1 MADIDLFETVKT
13 HVCACALDLKLSA
26 NMEALLKTPVHE
38 FHVSVP
44 VRMDDGT
51 VKAFQGYRVQYN
63 DARGPTKG
71 GIRFHP
77 GVTVDEVR
85 ALAALMTWKCALY
98 RLPLGGAKGGVICN
112 PRELS
117 AGELERLSRAYIR
130 EIARFIGPDRDIAAP
145 DVGTNAQTMAW
156 MMDEY
161 SRSVGKTTFGIVTGK
176 PMSIGGS
183 EGRDDSTARGGWY
196 IIEAAAKDLG
206 TDLKNAT
213 VAIQG
218 FGNVGENAAFLAK
231 PLCGCRIIAV
241 SDSKGGVLNPDGLD
255 ISKLKDHKKRTGSVI
270 NSGLGEDITNDQLL
284 GLDVDILIPAALEN
298 AITRDNMGGIRAK
311 LIAEFANGPLTAEA
325 DDHLQARGIPVI
337 PDFLCNA
344 GGVIVSYFEMV
355 QNLNMDHWERD
366 IVDTRLKKAV
376 TQTYRE
382 VHDFAVAH
390 SISLRRAAYSLAVD
404 HVAEAM
410 KVRGWV

>member
-1 MADIDLFETVKT
+1 V
-13 HVCACALDLKLSA
+13 
-26 NMEALLKTPVHE
+26 
-38 FHVSVP
+38 
-44 VRMDDGT
+44 
-51 VKAFQGYRVQYN
+51 
-63 DARGPTKG
+63 
-71 GIRFHP
+71 
-77 GVTVDEVR
+77 
-85 ALAALMTWKCALY
+85 
-98 RLPLGGAKGGVICN
+98 GVICN

-145 DVGTNAQTMAW
+145 YVGTNARTMAW

-196 IIEAAAKDLG
+196 IIEEAAKDLG
-206 TDLKNAT
+206 TDLRNAT

-218 FGNVGENAAFLAK
+218 FGNVGENAALLAH

-270 NSGLGEDITNDQLL
+270 HSGLGEDITNSQLF

-311 LIAEFANGPLTAEA
+311 LIAEFANGPITAEA

-382 VHDFAVAH
+382 VHDFAVTNN
-390 SISLRRAAYSLAVD
+390 ISLRRAAYSLAVD